1 MKLVLYSVILSLG
14 LMTTQGQESE
24 LYQDIKLTEFE
35 DAAFLLAGPKQLAPG
50 QYQTPP
56 VYNVDNHL
64 FSIDECS
71 LVPIDEDRSSYKIKF
86 RCEDLMNYLE
96 ESHHFYLSGNALNKL
111 KGSFLLISSRNID
124 DSLYLRWDISIK
136 DYSKE
141 DDLVRKWAH
150 QQRLK
155 GKYVFEIIFL

>member
-1 MKLVLYSVILSLG
+1 MKFVLYSVIFSVILVS
-14 LMTTQGQESE
+14 TQGQEGV
-24 LYQDIKLTEFE
+24 LYREIQMTEFE
-35 DAAFLLAGPKQLAPG
+35 DAAFLLAGPKQLALG
-50 QYQTPP
+50 YYKIPP

-64 FSIDECS
+64 FSRDECS
-71 LVPIDEDRSSYKIKF
+71 LVPIDEDGPSYKIKF
-86 RCEDLMNYLE
+86 RCEDLMSYLA
-96 ESHHFYLSGNALNKL
+96 ESHHFHLSGNALNRL

-150 QQRLK
+150 QQRLR